1 MNIAVPVPPVAS
13 TPRIPLP
20 QRTEVA
26 FAGAPGDFFGLL
38 VKGAAL
44 LIPTAGFYRFWLVT
58 DIRRHLWGHTRIGR
72 ESLEYTGTGRELL
85 IGFMIALAV
94 LAPIYVAYFALGLA
108 AERLQAFASVPLFL
122 ILYVFGQYA
131 AYRAR
136 RYRATR
142 TIFRGVRFWMTGS
155 AWRYAGKTFLW
166 DLATLFSLGL
176 ALPWRMAA
184 LERYKMQNTR
194 FGDLP
199 GDFVGT
205 GGELFRRGV
214 ALWGLTVGLTILA
227 GMLALLVSDV
237 GKAFVLIGL
246 LSVMSF
252 ALPIAYALFR
262 GTLLRWLIEG
272 VRFGP
277 VALESRLRRDTV
289 FGCCE
294 MARRDDRLRDR
305 CRRPR
310 QRLFRG
316 AHRRLEESSSAPR
329 ERLDELRLRCR
340 GRAVALPPLP
350 SRPWRLEALLPQP
363 RALGGGRGLD
373 HHRESLR
380 RGSRRRGGRGGGQPR
395 RGPRRR
401 ARRGRDLNDER
412 RRPRGLLRRACRE
425 TSAGGAA
432 LRAGRT

>member
-108 AERLQAFASVPLFL
+108 AERLQAFASLPLFL

-155 AWRYAGKTFLW
+155 AWRYAGRTFLW

-205 GGELFRRGV
+205 GATLFRRGI
-214 ALWGLTVGLTILA
+214 APWAMTVGLTILA
-227 GMLALLVSDV
+227 VAA
-237 GKAFVLIGL
+237 AFVARDAGQVIVLVGTTI
-246 LSVMSF
+246 VMSF
-252 ALPIAYALFR
+252 ALPIAYVLLR

-289 FGCCE
+289 FGCYLKWLAATTGYGAVLAGVLGSLLA
-294 MARRDDRLRDR
+294 ARLGDLNKLEASLAADWSSYAFEAAAVLLLYLAFLLGLGVLKRYFLDR
-305 CRRPR
+305 
-310 QRLFRG
+310 G
-316 AHRRLEESSSAPR
+316 IWV
-329 ERLDELRLRCR
+329 
-340 GRAVALPPLP
+340 AVAASTTVVNLTAADHAVAAG
-350 SRPWRLEALLPQP
+350 EAAGSLGEGLAD
-363 RALGGGRGLD
+363 ALD
-373 HHRESLR
+373 V
-380 RGSRRRGGRGGGQPR
+380 
-395 RGPRRR
+395 
-401 ARRGRDLNDER
+401 
-412 RRPRGLLRRACRE
+412 
-425 TSAGGAA
+425 GAI
-432 LRAGRT
+432 

>member
-58 DIRRHLWGHTRIGR
+58 EIRRHLWGHTRIGR

-227 GMLALLVSDV
+227 GIVALLVSDV

-262 GTLLRWLIEG
+262 GTLLRWLIED

-289 FGCCE
+289 FGCYLKWLAATIGYGIVVGGLVSGFFA
-294 MARRDDRLRDR
+294 ARIGGWKNLQARLASDWTSYAFDVAAVLLLYLLFLLGLGVLKRYFLDRGLW
-305 CRRPR
+305 
-310 QRLFRG
+310 
-316 AHRRLEESSSAPR
+316 A
-329 ERLDELRLRCR
+329 
-340 GRAVALPPLP
+340 AVAASTTIVNL
-350 SRPWRLEALLPQP
+350 SAADHVVAAGEAAGSLGEGLAD
-363 RALGGGRGLD
+363 ALD
-373 HHRESLR
+373 V
-380 RGSRRRGGRGGGQPR
+380 
-395 RGPRRR
+395 
-401 ARRGRDLNDER
+401 
-412 RRPRGLLRRACRE
+412 
-425 TSAGGAA
+425 GAI
-432 LRAGRT
+432 